1 MNICSVKIL
10 PKFSILL
17 IMNYLITSRQNSNR
31 FLVCQQVLS
40 IHSTPP
46 TVTAEMHSA
55 RQSPRKDL
63 TLLLSQSLTV
73 LTELLSQGWTDSGLW
88 AELGWWVCSGQGYTR
103 DMPKQ
108 KPHVQINGCI

>member
-31 FLVCQQVLS
+31 ILVCQEVLS

-55 RQSPRKDL
+55 CQSPRKDL
-63 TLLLSQSLTV
+63 TLLLSAKSKSHSTDRATQS
-73 LTELLSQGWTDSGLW
+73 GMD
-88 AELGWWVCSGQGYTR
+88 
-103 DMPKQ
+103 
-108 KPHVQINGCI
+108 